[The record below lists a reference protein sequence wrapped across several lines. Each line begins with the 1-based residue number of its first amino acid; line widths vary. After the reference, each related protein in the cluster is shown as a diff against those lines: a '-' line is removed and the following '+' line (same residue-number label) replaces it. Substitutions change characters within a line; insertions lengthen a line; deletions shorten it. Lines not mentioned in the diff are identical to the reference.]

1 MGHQAGALGGVAP
14 LLGIREENVDCFRV
28 RPVGEEEEGHPE
40 CWNPRPGSPQL
51 PHTEE
56 L

>member
-1 MGHQAGALGGVAP
+1 M
-14 LLGIREENVDCFRV
+14 LGIREENVDCFRV
-28 RPVGEEEEGHPE
+28 RPMGEEEEGHPE
-40 CWNPRPGSPQL
+40 CWNPRPRSPQL